1 MKNDIKD
8 DTSVKNTE
16 NTENYIVYD
25 KETIIKNAKE
35 KIEEIIGEDI
45 RFLGDNPKEGCI
57 TDEVWE
63 KLNELLLP

>member
-35 KIEEIIGEDI
+35 KIEEI
-45 RFLGDNPKEGCI
+45 
-57 TDEVWE
+57 V
-63 KLNELLLP
+63 